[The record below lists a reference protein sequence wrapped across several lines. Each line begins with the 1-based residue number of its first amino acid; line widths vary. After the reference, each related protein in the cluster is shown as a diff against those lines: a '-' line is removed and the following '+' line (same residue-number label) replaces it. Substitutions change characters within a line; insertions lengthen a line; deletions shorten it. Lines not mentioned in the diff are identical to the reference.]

1 MEKESKIYV
10 AGHKGLVGSAIT
22 RFLKN
27 KGYTN
32 LIFRELSELDLE
44 RQSDVELFFEKEK
57 PEYVFLAAAKVGGIM
72 ANKSFPAEFIY
83 NNLLIQVNV
92 INASYKY
99 GVKKLL
105 FLGSS
110 CIYPKLADQPINEN
124 SLLSSPLE
132 PTNEAYAIAKI
143 AGLKMCRYYNEQYG
157 TNFIS
162 VMPTNLYGPND
173 NYDMEKSHVLPA
185 LIRKFSL
192 GVNLEEG
199 DWAGLRRDLKKFPI
213 SGLDPDSDENSV
225 LESLNDIGISRDRDG
240 RVTIELWGSGEPK
253 REFLHVDDLAEVVIF
268 LMNNY
273 DYSDIGEVV
282 NIGSGKDI
290 SIKELAEMVKDIS
303 GFSGLLKWDTSKP
316 DGTPR
321 KLLDIEKI
329 RKLGWESKI
338 NLKSGIEKTIDEFKR
353 HSHSKRPE

>member
-1 MEKESKIYV
+1 MEKNSKIYV

-22 RFLKN
+22 KLLKN
-27 KGYTN
+27 NGYRN
-32 LIFRELSELDLE
+32 LLFRELHELDLE
-44 RQSDVELFFEKEK
+44 RQSDVESFFGSEK
-57 PEYVFLAAAKVGGIM
+57 PDYVFLAAAKVGGIM

-110 CIYPKLADQPINEN
+110 CIYPKHADQPMNEN
-124 SLLSSPLE
+124 ALLSSPLE

-173 NYDMEKSHVLPA
+173 NYDLEKSHVLPA

-192 GVNLEEG
+192 GVNLEEE
-199 DWAGLRRDLKKFPI
+199 DWTRLRSDIKKFPI
-213 SGLDPDSDENSV
+213 SGLDQDSDESSV

-240 RVTIELWGSGEPK
+240 KVTIKLWGSGEPK
-253 REFLHVDDLAEVVIF
+253 REFLHVDDLAEAVVF
-268 LMNNY
+268 LMNGY

-290 SIKELAEMVKDIS
+290 SIKELSEMVKS
-303 GFSGLLKWDTSKP
+303 VTGFSGHLKWDTSRP

-321 KLLDIEKI
+321 KLLDIKKI
-329 RKLGWESKI
+329 RDLGWIFKI
-338 NLKSGIEKTIDEFKR
+338 LLPDGIGRTYKEYKTYIDE
-353 HSHSKRPE
+353 

>member
-1 MEKESKIYV
+1 MEKNSKIYV

-22 RFLKN
+22 RLLKN
-27 KGYTN
+27 NGYRN
-32 LIFRELSELDLE
+32 LLFRELHELDLE
-44 RQSDVELFFEKEK
+44 RQSDVESFFSMEK
-57 PEYVFLAAAKVGGIM
+57 PDYVFLAAAKVGGIM

-83 NNLLIQVNV
+83 NNLQIQVNV

-110 CIYPKLADQPINEN
+110 CIYPKHADQPMNEN

-173 NYDMEKSHVLPA
+173 NYDLEKSHVLPA

-192 GVNLEEG
+192 GVNLEED
-199 DWAGLRRDLKKFPI
+199 DWAGLRSDIKKFPI
-213 SGLDPDSDENSV
+213 SGLGPDSDESSI

-240 RVTIELWGSGEPK
+240 KVTIKLWGSGEPK
-253 REFLHVDDLAEVVIF
+253 REFLHVDDLAEAVIF
-268 LMNNY
+268 LMNGY

-290 SIKELAEMVKDIS
+290 SIKELAEMVKGVT
-303 GFSGLLKWDTSKP
+303 GFSGLLKWDTSRP

-321 KLLDIEKI
+321 KLLDIKKI
-329 RKLGWESKI
+329 RDIGWTFKI
-338 NLKSGIEKTIDEFKR
+338 LLPDGIGRACKEYKTHIDE
-353 HSHSKRPE
+353 